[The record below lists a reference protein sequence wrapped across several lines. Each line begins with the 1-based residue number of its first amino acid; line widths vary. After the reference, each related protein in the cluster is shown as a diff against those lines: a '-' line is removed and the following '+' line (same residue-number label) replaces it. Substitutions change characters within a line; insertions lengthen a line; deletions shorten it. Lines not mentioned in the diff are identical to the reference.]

1 MSFCIEFAQIMDQ
14 KTLKLIECL
23 RENSRDKLT
32 DISKRTNIPI
42 STLFD
47 MLKELQGRIITKHTV
62 LLNFS
67 ELGYHTRAQVFL
79 KVNSEKKDD
88 LKRHLINHAQVN
100 SIYKVNN
107 GWDFIIETVH
117 ENIRGLDKFLEQ
129 LNQKYDVK
137 EQEIHYLID
146 ELKREGFLI
155 ENPENLRS

>member
-1 MSFCIEFAQIMDQ
+1 MDD
-14 KTLKLIECL
+14 KTLKLIGCL

-47 MLKELQGRIITKHTV
+47 ILKQIQGKVITKSTV
-62 LLNFS
+62 LLDFY

-79 KVNSEKKDD
+79 RVGSEKKEE
-88 LKRHLINHAQVN
+88 LKRHLINHANVN
-100 SIYKVNN
+100 NIYKVNN

-129 LNQKYDVK
+129 LGQKYDIK

-146 ELKREGFLI
+146 ELKREGFVI
-155 ENPENLRS
+155 DSKQGEKVT